1 MTTRIVESW
10 RADAEEDVIEEDV
23 EVEVEDLSQQM
34 GALTSP
40 SKPDPK
46 RQKKGGGDGGS
57 SSQALEIT
65 DSQG

>member
-1 MTTRIVESW
+1 M
-10 RADAEEDVIEEDV
+10 RAAAAEEEDV
-23 EVEVEDLSQQM
+23 EVEVEDFSQQM